1 MISGIKTIEL
11 ITKGH
16 RRADF
21 DCGRPRLNDYLK
33 KQAYDHHQKDITRVF
48 VAIADGDPSRI
59 VGYYGLTSASIA
71 VSELSAPM
79 IKGLP
84 RYPVPC
90 VLLARLAVDI
100 SFHKKGL
107 GRMLLAH
114 AWRNLLDVSK
124 TLAIKAM
131 IVDAKD
137 QEAISFYQYH
147 AFIPLTSNPMRL
159 VLSIDAIRT
168 FFRP

>member
-1 MISGIKTIEL
+1 MIPGIKAIEL
-11 ITKGH
+11 IAKGH
-16 RRADF
+16 NRADF
-21 DCGRPRLNDYLK
+21 DCGKPRLNDYLK
-33 KQAYDHHQKDITRVF
+33 KQAHDHNKKDITRIF
-48 VAIADGDPSRI
+48 VALAEDDPNRI

-71 VSELSAPM
+71 VAELSDQM

-84 RYPVPC
+84 RYPIPC
-90 VLLARLAVDI
+90 ALLARLAVDI

-114 AWRNLLDVSK
+114 AWRNLLEVSK

-159 VLSIDAIRT
+159 VLSIDDIRL
-168 FFRP
+168 FFKP